1 MIKVSLTEKDVM
13 ELNAAKKNPDIPEK
27 RIIAVLLSNTGM
39 PAKDIG
45 EIVGY
50 NGATTRKHLQAYL
63 RNGLQGLV
71 MRKSPGRLSKINK
84 YLIPFLEK
92 CLVKSPTEY
101 GWDKSTWDSTIII
114 KSFEKEHD
122 ESISHDS
129 VSRAMKKLNYSYK
142 KPQKSPSVNAPSKE
156 EKVAKVEAIMEQIKA
171 DIGDDDCEIFCSD
184 ESHFTNEPYLTRGY
198 FKKGSQG
205 TYPDTSK
212 EGNPKSF
219 WFIKHAQRRFLLEE
233 YR

>member
-1 MIKVSLTEKDVM
+1 MIKVSLTEKDVV

-39 PAKDIG
+39 SAKDIG

-50 NGATTRKHLQAYL
+50 NGATTRKHLQSYL

-142 KPQKSPSVNAPSKE
+142 KPQKSPSVKAPSKE

-171 DIGDDDCEIFCSD
+171 DIGNEDCEIFCSD

-205 TYPDTSK
+205 TYPNTSK

-219 WFIKHAQRRFLLEE
+219 WLIKYAQRRFLLEE
-233 YR
+233 Y